1 MTTDREHWWTIARDQ
16 STPRVARP
24 SLAPQGLRCP
34 RQQRLGKTFSG
45 AAAVLWM
52 TAFVLIPAA
61 PQVAHAQ
68 VVHIIEVDVK
78 NVAQGYRASK
88 LRGRDVVND
97 KNEDIGE
104 IDDIIIGSDKK
115 TLFAVLEVGGFL
127 GLGGKL
133 IAVSF
138 DQLNLDP
145 AGSKITLPGASKEAL
160 RALPI
165 FKYSS

>member
-16 STPRVARP
+16 STSQLARLSSVP
-24 SLAPQGLRCP
+24 HGLHCLG
-34 RQQRLGKTFSG
+34 QQRLGKTFSG
-45 AAAVLWM
+45 VAAVLWV
-52 TAFVLIPAA
+52 TAAILIPVV
-61 PQVAHAQ
+61 PQVAHSQA
-68 VVHIIEVDVK
+68 VHIIEVDVN

-88 LRGRDVVND
+88 LMGHDVIND
-97 KNEDIGE
+97 RNEDVGE
-104 IDDIIIGSDKK
+104 INDIIIGSDKK

-138 DQLNLDP
+138 DQLNLNP
-145 AGSKITLPGASKEAL
+145 AGTKVTLPGASKEAL

-165 FKYSS
+165 FKYSG

>member
-1 MTTDREHWWTIARDQ
+1 MTTDREHWWTIARNR
-16 STPRVARP
+16 STPQVAWL
-24 SLAPQGLRCP
+24 SLAWHSLSFLGQK
-34 RQQRLGKTFSG
+34 RLGKTFSG
-45 AAAVLWM
+45 VAAVPWM
-52 TAFVLIPAA
+52 TAVLLITAV
-61 PQVAHAQ
+61 PQVADAQ

-78 NVAQGYRASK
+78 NVAQGYPANK
-88 LRGRDVVND
+88 LRGRDVIND

-104 IDDIIIGSDKK
+104 INDIIIGSDKK

-145 AGSKITLPGASKEAL
+145 AGTKITLPGASKEAL
-160 RALPI
+160 KALPT
-165 FKYSS
+165 FKY